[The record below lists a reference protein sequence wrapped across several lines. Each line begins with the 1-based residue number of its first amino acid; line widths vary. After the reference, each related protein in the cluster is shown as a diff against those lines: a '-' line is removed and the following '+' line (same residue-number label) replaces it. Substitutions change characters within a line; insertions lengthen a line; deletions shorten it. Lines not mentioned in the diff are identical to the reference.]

1 MDTAAMPDGNNA
13 MTATEF
19 GDIAAEEAQP
29 ASPVISI
36 IVPVYNGAAYLP
48 RCLNSLVKQTEQNI
62 EIVVVNDGSTDDT
75 QAVIDRFQQEYPEKI
90 IGLRQEN
97 KGVSAARNLGLSV
110 ARGEFI
116 GFADADDKVSL
127 RFCEHMLWNI
137 RKTGADLAECGRIN
151 LIARGGKLRERPVPS
166 CKEHVIDMTKGV
178 FINKGS
184 LFVWDKLF
192 KKSIIDAISLRFD
205 EDIKYAEDALF
216 LVKYK
221 FSCRTISFV
230 HKNLYYYT
238 EYRADSA
245 SGTSK
250 SMLDLPP
257 CMERLIEI
265 SFHTGRHREVIG
277 QIGDMAAG
285 YYVRRI
291 HAFIRNPH
299 PEMENFI
306 SAFQEFFSR
315 YIPNWQGRV
324 CRYRARGSKFRIF
337 VNRYRLTL
345 TGIRLFLAAA
355 RCCAGI
361 QAAPSFLKKLFG
373 ALKKYCKRHKIID
386 RYAAFRKQPIRP
398 DDILLVSFFG
408 AGISDNI
415 LPMIK
420 ALRGTGKNILIGT
433 NYKERDRFFCRMN
446 NIPGKLVAIHSPEYL
461 EALARSKYLVLNSR
475 FPAYFNKRDEQI
487 LLNTWHGT
495 PLKALGRRVRRGLS
509 DLGNNQCQFLM
520 SDYLLFP
527 NEHTGRHMT
536 RDFSLDTLFRGKS
549 IYCGYPRN
557 AVFFDREAAA
567 RLRHK
572 LGLKDKRVFAY
583 MPTWRGDTLSSLD
596 IQKNEKEL
604 RNILTF
610 LDDNI
615 PDDVVIFVKLHQVI
629 INKIKL
635 SSYRHIRNF
644 DASCDTYQF
653 LSMTDCLITDYS
665 SVMFDFINTEKPII
679 LFLYDYDSY
688 IANRG
693 TYIDIKSLNFE
704 KCFSA
709 EELVSRIRNFTGE
722 KRPYA
727 EEKNAYCLYDG
738 IETPQTVTEILLAG
752 TTGGKARIQ
761 DHSCSQT
768 QYTLCLMPQLT
779 SEKKIEQFF
788 NIKQT
793 IENAVF
799 VFAQETFSRK
809 TECLLQ
815 EYNDE
820 ITYIITPITGIHST
834 KQLLSIHLA
843 LHNVHLGSG
852 KVLKEDLDRLARGL
866 RIKDIRNF
874 SRYKWFRFMEKEW
887 NYNKKIQLSAT
898 EVSRSSNA

>member
-137 RKTGADLAECGRIN
+137 RQTGADLAECGRID
-151 LIARGGKLRERPVPS
+151 LLTRDGVIKERPVPS
-166 CKEHVIDMTKGV
+166 CKEHVIDMTKKI

-192 KKSIIDAISLRFD
+192 RKSIIDKISLRFN
-205 EDIKYAEDALF
+205 ENIRYAEDALF
-216 LVKYK
+216 LVEYK
-221 FSCRTISFV
+221 FNCRTISFV

-238 EYRADSA
+238 EYRPDSA
-245 SGTSK
+245 SGTCQN
-250 SMLDLPP
+250 MPDLLP
-257 CMERLIEI
+257 CMEHLVEL
-265 SFHTGRHREVIG
+265 SFHVGRHREVIG

-291 HAFIRNPH
+291 HSFVKTPH

-306 SAFQEFFSR
+306 IAFQEFFR
-315 YIPNWQGRV
+315 KYIPNWKNRI
-324 CRYRARGSKFRIF
+324 CRYRARGNKLRIF
-337 VNRYRLTL
+337 INKYRLTL
-345 TGIRLFLAAA
+345 IGIKLFLAVA
-355 RCCAGI
+355 RVHAQI
-361 QAAPSFLKKLFG
+361 MAVNRFLLRQPGNLKHYYKK
-373 ALKKYCKRHKIID
+373 HKQID
-386 RYAAFRKQPIRP
+386 RYVRLSKQSIRP
-398 DDILLVSFFG
+398 DDIFLVSFFG

-415 LPMIK
+415 FPMLK
-420 ALRGTGKNILIGT
+420 TLSRTGKNIIIGT

-475 FPAYFNKRDEQI
+475 FPTYFNKRDEQI

-495 PLKALGRRVRRGLS
+495 PLKTLGRRLKKGLS
-509 DLGNNQCQFLM
+509 DLGYNQSQFLM

-527 NEHTGRHMT
+527 NEYTGQHMA
-536 RDFSLDTLFRGKS
+536 RDFSLDRLFTGKS

-557 AVFFDREAAA
+557 AAFFDEEAAA

-572 LGLKDKRVFAY
+572 LGLEDKKVFAY
-583 MPTWRGDTLSSLD
+583 MPTWRGNSLSNLD

-604 RNILTF
+604 RNMLTF
-610 LDDNI
+610 LDQNV

-629 INKIKL
+629 MNKIQL

-644 DASCDTYQF
+644 DFSYDTYHF
-653 LSMTDCLITDYS
+653 LSMADCLITDYS
-665 SVMFDFINTEKPII
+665 SVMFDFINTDKPII
-679 LFLYDYDSY
+679 LFIYDYDSY
-688 IANRG
+688 LANRG
-693 TYIDIKSLNFE
+693 TYIDINSLSFE
-704 KCFSA
+704 KCFNT
-709 EELVSRIRNFTGE
+709 EELVCHIQNFTRE
-722 KRPYA
+722 KHPY
-727 EEKNAYCLYDG
+727 EKEKNTYCLYDG
-738 IETPQTVTEILLAG
+738 PDTPQTVTEILLTG
-752 TTGGKARIQ
+752 TTNRNAVIQ
-761 DHSCSQT
+761 ESPHSQT
-768 QYTLCLMPQLT
+768 EYTLCLMPQLST
-779 SEKKIEQFF
+779 QERIAQFLE
-788 NIKQT
+788 IKQT
-793 IENAVF
+793 VKNAVF
-799 VFAQETFSRK
+799 VFAQETFTKK
-809 TECLLQ
+809 TEMLLQ
-815 EYNDE
+815 EHNDDT
-820 ITYIITPITGIHST
+820 TYIITPIADIHST
-834 KQLLSIHLA
+834 GQLISIQLA
-843 LHNVHLGSG
+843 LHNIHIGSQ
-852 KVLKEDLDRLARGL
+852 KLLKEDLNRIARGL

-874 SRYKWFRFMEKEW
+874 SRYKWFRFLEKEW
-887 NYNKKIQLSAT
+887 NYRKQ
-898 EVSRSSNA
+898 R